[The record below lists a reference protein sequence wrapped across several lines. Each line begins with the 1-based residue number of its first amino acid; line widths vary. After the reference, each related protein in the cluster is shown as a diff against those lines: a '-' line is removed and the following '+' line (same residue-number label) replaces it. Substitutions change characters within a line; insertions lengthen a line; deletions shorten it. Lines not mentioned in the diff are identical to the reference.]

1 MKKVDFKMKFVVGS
15 AAIQDTDVKA
25 KGETND
31 CFVRAVMNACQVSY
45 DAAHELVATEFGRLP
60 RKGTKGSILKLKTMA
75 TAGEKLAGKEIL
87 PLGTFSRTPI
97 TPAKAKERGVLLN
110 LKYPKG
116 GGTYSGFTVGK
127 FLAQHPKGSFIL
139 IVAKHAL
146 AIRDGKIYD
155 NADQLDALFLT
166 KGRDQR
172 KALAIYRVK

>member
-15 AAIQDTDVKA
+15 AAIQDTDKKA
-25 KGETND
+25 KGENND

-45 DAAHELVATEFGRLP
+45 DEAHELVATKFGRQ
-60 RKGTKGSILKLKTMA
+60 RGKGTMGAPMKLKTMA
-75 TAGEKLAGKEIL
+75 TAGEKLAQYDIRS
-87 PLGTFSRTPI
+87 LGYYAAIPMTPEH
-97 TPAKAKERGVLLN
+97 AKERGVLLN

-127 FLAQHPKGSFIL
+127 FLAQHPKGSYIV

-172 KALAIYRVK
+172 KCVAVFQLD

>member
-1 MKKVDFKMKFVVGS
+1 MRKVDFKMKFVVGS
-15 AAIQDTDVKA
+15 AAIQDTDKKA
-25 KGETND
+25 KGENND

-45 DAAHELVATEFGRLP
+45 DEAHELVASRFGRESG
-60 RKGTKGSILKLKTMA
+60 KGTKGAIMKLTTMELN
-75 TAGEKLAGKEIL
+75 GEKLAGREIQC
-87 PLGTFSRTPI
+87 LGHFSATPM
-97 TPAKAKERGVLLN
+97 TPAKAKEKNILLN

-116 GGTYSGFTVGK
+116 GGTFSGFTVGK

-172 KALAIYRVK
+172 KALAIFRVE

>member
-97 TPAKAKERGVLLN
+97 TPA
-110 LKYPKG
+110 
-116 GGTYSGFTVGK
+116 
-127 FLAQHPKGSFIL
+127 
-139 IVAKHAL
+139 
-146 AIRDGKIYD
+146 
-155 NADQLDALFLT
+155 
-166 KGRDQR
+166 
-172 KALAIYRVK
+172 

>member
-15 AAIQDTDVKA
+15 AAIQDTDKKA
-25 KGETND
+25 KGEAND
-31 CFVRAVMNACQVSY
+31 CFVRAVMNACQISY
-45 DAAHELVATEFGRLP
+45 DEAHELVATKFSRRRG
-60 RKGTKGSILKLKTMA
+60 KGTTGANLKLKQMA
-75 TAGEKLAGKEIL
+75 TAGEKLAQYDIRS
-87 PLGTFSRTPI
+87 LGYYAAIPMTPEQ
-97 TPAKAKERGVLLN
+97 AKERGVLLN

-127 FLAQHPKGSFIL
+127 FLAQHPKGSYIV

-172 KALAIYRVK
+172 KCVAVFQLD